1 MPGKKGENDKTT
13 AWFIAILIGQ
23 PLLGGWLNAHPD
35 VAPWLDRNTGPGC
48 GYNQA
53 GIDTC

>member
-13 AWFIAILIGQ
+13 AWFIAILIGL